1 MADYLSRIAVLIGA
15 DATELRTELDQ
26 AQQDIIAAAG
36 TIEQRIEQMGVA
48 IGAGLAAAAGALGF
62 ALNSAI
68 DRADQLDDIAE
79 KLGTSSGRLS
89 QLQFA
94 AEQSGASLDLLG
106 VGLGKLNKLAA
117 EAANGND
124 RSAATFAA
132 LGISVRDSSGAIRDS
147 QDLFEDV
154 AEAISSIQ
162 DPAAQAAVAIKFF
175 GKSGGELVP
184 LLTSDIAK
192 LRQQAVDLG
201 IAFTDD
207 ATSAA
212 GQFNDALAQAQ
223 LTLSIVGVEILNKSA
238 PAVAALGEGIATVA
252 RIVGTGFSDAI
263 QFAADNVEE
272 LTAAAILAAGVI
284 GSQYARTA
292 VVTAIA
298 ATRAFIVPIVA
309 NTAAFLS
316 YAASAGVAAAASRA
330 FGAGLALVGGP
341 LGALVLGASALGA
354 ALYYFRDS
362 NSAAVITTDQLRQSI
377 EALNAAQG
385 QSIDLSLEAAEVRRA
400 EADASLAALSADL
413 ERLRAS
419 NVSSLTSGAGP
430 IAGLAG
436 TVASAT
442 EQAIQDQIDQQIE
455 LIIKLDE
462 ARANAELRRAE
473 YADNESADLARS
485 KVDLEAL
492 LGTQRDS
499 TKQTELEAAAQKK
512 LSDAFGAA
520 AAAIN
525 AENARLKEQA
535 GVIAALRR
543 EMNPLLQAAEEYR
556 DKLVAIA
563 EQEAIGALSTAEAA
577 EQRAFLNQQ
586 YQNSVNAT
594 QAAGNALGQLLL
606 GLDAEI
612 ADTQALIAARKVSEA
627 AYRTEAE
634 VIREVNR
641 LRAAGK
647 APTDEEIRQIR
658 ERVGVLEKTTTELE
672 DIGRQSPGIFGALS
686 DAITAAFSGDGQAAV
701 DGFFA
706 SIKRQAA
713 EAKGG
718 LAGLF
723 AEGLQTVAGIA
734 DAVRNS
740 NGNAV
745 GSGLRSLTSTLAA
758 TGNPIA
764 IAASAIDS
772 IFGGRL
778 FGTDYQQ
785 TASGVSISG
794 FDGESLTFEERQR
807 ALFGGTRRR
816 TTRGDLDSG
825 TSEFLAQLQK
835 EVETSNAILAR
846 SFSTNVIE
854 TLSGSFEQITDKDGK
869 ITKQISTFFGVV
881 YEEGLEAWAKRTV
894 AENRIASIDA
904 ILGTTV
910 ARVAASVGA
919 DLAEGF
925 VGGVGGSGGGRNNE
939 FGTIR
944 SKQLQA
950 LQGEASAIAERWRQD
965 AETLLAG
972 SEFLLAAALDIKA
985 GTALLGADGSLT
997 DIADLIEELNFAGE
1011 TLVQTYART
1020 AGTFQLLDGVL
1031 VGLGL
1036 TTELTREGFVRLA
1049 AGVSEALGGLEATAD
1064 IIARNIGAYLTIEEQ
1079 RQIRLT
1085 AAQAQ
1090 LARIGVDAGIEGTLT
1105 AEQFRPI
1112 LEQALAGAFSPERTA
1127 AILRYG
1133 AALADVNELIA
1144 EGGSGPS
1151 VVIEAGRIDLQPFQD
1166 AAAGVR
1172 ATLEDFGRSDYQR
1185 NLAQVRAQFQATT
1198 ARLLELGRGAAD
1210 ADQILAATGDAFQVF
1225 VLQQNDLLNGLRRTV
1240 LRDLISL
1247 YGSNG
1252 EQVREFGSELDLL
1265 GNGLRASTDRASSWA
1280 AQLERLET
1288 LDAASNIA
1296 QNLGDLFRDSGL
1308 TFAEGIEEYSVPLL
1322 DLLEDLGVSF
1332 DSLTSPAS
1340 IAAFGRAARLLGLS
1354 AEELASASGVDLSGL
1369 TPAQRASIDA
1379 QASAKPDANAPIVGG
1394 LAKVAESTDATTDE
1408 VQMQTVTLSAKLDRL
1423 IAAVV
1428 SLRGEGVG
1436 ILEQAAVIG

>member
-36 TIEQRIEQMGVA
+36 TMEQRIQQMGVA
-48 IGAGLAAAAGALGF
+48 IGAGLAAAVGALGF

-89 QLQFA
+89 QLQYA

-147 QDLFEDV
+147 QDIFADV
-154 AEAISSIQ
+154 ADALSSIQ
-162 DPAAQAAVAIKFF
+162 DPAAQSAVAIKLF

-184 LLTSDIAK
+184 LLSQGAQGIND
-192 LRQQAVDLG
+192 LRQQAVELG

-207 ATSAA
+207 ATAAA
-212 GQFNDALAQAQ
+212 GQFNDALAQAG

-252 RIVGTGFSDAI
+252 RIVGAGFSGAI

-298 ATRAFIVPIVA
+298 ATRAFIIPIVA

-341 LGALVLGASALGA
+341 LGALVLGAGALAA

-362 NSAAVITTDQLRQSI
+362 GSAALVTTDQLRASI
-377 EALNAAQG
+377 NDLNEAKGEGISLSLQAAEAL
-385 QSIDLSLEAAEVRRA
+385 RA
-400 EADASLAALSADL
+400 EADQTLVLLEAQRAQLQRTAPKNTNAFSFVTDAVVGVVDNSLQKQVD
-413 ERLRAS
+413 
-419 NVSSLTSGAGP
+419 
-430 IAGLAG
+430 
-436 TVASAT
+436 
-442 EQAIQDQIDQQIE
+442 EQIG
-455 LIIKLDE
+455 LIIRLDE

-473 YADNESADLARS
+473 YAEKEREDVLGARVDLA
-485 KVDLEAL
+485 AL
-492 LGTQRDS
+492 LGTQQDS

-556 DKLVAIA
+556 DKLVAIS
-563 EQEAIGALSTAEAA
+563 EQEKIDALSTAEAA
-577 EQRAFLNQQ
+577 EQRAFLNRQ
-586 YQNSVNAT
+586 YQNSAAAT
-594 QAAGNALGQLLL
+594 QAALNPLGQLLA

-641 LRAAGK
+641 LRAAGQ
-647 APTDEEIRQIR
+647 APTAEEIRQIR

-745 GSGLRSLTSTLAA
+745 GAGLRSLNSTLAA
-758 TGNPIA
+758 SGNPIA

-778 FGTDYQQ
+778 FGTERQ
-785 TASGVSISG
+785 TTATGVDISG
-794 FDGESLTFEERQR
+794 FGGQSLTFEERQR
-807 ALFGGTRRR
+807 SFFRGTARYETSGALDQGTTDFLSEVRR
-816 TTRGDLDSG
+816 
-825 TSEFLAQLQK
+825 
-835 EVETSNAILAR
+835 EVETSNALLAR
-846 SFSTNVIE
+846 SFGVSVVDTITGAFRQV
-854 TLSGSFEQITDKDGK
+854 TDKDGNIK
-869 ITKQISTFFGVV
+869 EQFSTVLGRT
-881 YEEGLEAWAKRTV
+881 YNEGLDAWAKRVV

-925 VGGVGGSGGGRNNE
+925 VGGIGGSGGGRNNE
-939 FGTIR
+939 FGRIQN
-944 SKQLQA
+944 KQLQT

-997 DIADLIEELNFAGE
+997 DIANLVEELNFAGE

-1036 TTELTREGFVRLA
+1036 TTDLTREGFVRLA

-1064 IIARNIGAYLTIEEQ
+1064 VIARNIGAYLTVEEQ

-1090 LARIGVDAGIEGTLT
+1090 LARIGVDAGIDGTLT
-1105 AEQFRPI
+1105 AAQFRPL

-1185 NLAQVRAQFQATT
+1185 NLAQVRAQFNATT
-1198 ARLLELGRGAAD
+1198 AQLLELGRGAAD

-1247 YGSNG
+1247 YGDNAAP
-1252 EQVREFGSELDLL
+1252 VREFGSELDLL
-1265 GNGLRASTDRASSWA
+1265 GNGLRATTDQASSWA

-1288 LDAASNIA
+1288 LEAASNIA

-1354 AEELASASGVDLSGL
+1354 AEELAGASGVDLSGL

-1379 QASAKPDANAPIVGG
+1379 QAGAKPDANAPIVGG

-1428 SLRGEGVG
+1428 SLRGESVG